1 MGNSPQHQVMQQQ
14 QAQLRTQTQTR
25 ERATEPP
32 REREST
38 GPVTPFYTASF
49 RDVEKPVIL

>member
-1 MGNSPQHQVMQQQ
+1 MQQQ